1 MNVAHFRAIHWIS
14 CSSYILA
21 LILGLCAVLL
31 FWEGLERGRRGWIL
45 GSSLLLAAAVF
56 AHASTV
62 AIPLFCF
69 FLAVRRT
76 SSIQKAIYIALP
88 QLATVAV
95 CSIVVLAAYP
105 NTFQAAA
112 IVRAP
117 QPFDM
122 VRNLIWFWSR
132 LASTAHW
139 LPGFLDLE
147 GVTHW
152 ELGAGF
158 LFLIGSLYLS
168 VLRGPDPCLL
178 TWTVWSILFCLP
190 FINSA
195 SLMGNIPGP
204 SRYLYFA
211 SLGTSFILAWTLHA
225 IVFRLLNLS
234 RAGERAAFL
243 GVLSLI
249 VVLSHFGLARAEAIS
264 LYHAGRRYIAR
275 GDHAPGVNQLKAAIA
290 RSTNIL
296 PIDVYSRLAMSSF
309 VLGKSSESIL
319 RSALLKHPDLH
330 ELNMLLGMS
339 ALLQSD
345 PQVREAGERQVR
357 DAVESSVDKEL
368 LRWYAAIAY
377 NNLATF
383 YSGSGHKRTAIE
395 LYFNAIRSYPDY
407 PTAIC
412 NLGRVLYDSGDR
424 KRAADVVH
432 SLLQLQLPDGFIMR
446 NATWLGDFMS
456 SEGRKEDAAAFYK
469 LSASVSPEDGSA
481 HHTLAITLAELERF
495 EEAIE
500 AYHSCLRYQPDNL
513 KARLGLVTSYERLNR
528 IGELIAT
535 YRHAASLKQD
545 SSSFHN
551 LAITLKQS
559 GRLKEAIQAYNAY
572 LKFQPDNWRAQLS
585 LAQAHESLDEIDE
598 AILAYQKG
606 LSLNPHFV
614 EAHFNLGVH
623 YFKRGEFD
631 EAAESFSQ
639 AVRLSPDSLNA
650 RIGLAQSFERMG
662 QREEAVREYRNALLL
677 NPNDR
682 KLMASLQ
689 ALLAHE

>member
-1 MNVAHFRAIHWIS
+1 MTNQGSILGLRENVSSWCLYAVLMGLLTYASFGDLSTHLLFSHDAEYLQDAAVSQDDFSFVVSPERIYPGRPTFNLYLWAAYRLFENVPAGYHLLQAWIHAIASLLAAFTFRRLGASLEICLAAGLLFLMNVAHFRAIHWIS

-168 VLRGPDPCLL
+168 VRRGPDPCLL

-195 SLMGNIPGP
+195 SLTGNIPGP

-211 SLGTSFILAWTLHA
+211 SLGTSFILAWILHA

-339 ALLQSD
+339 ELLHSD

-446 NATWLGDFMS
+446 RG
-456 SEGRKEDAAAFYK
+456 SETSCPRKVEK
-469 LSASVSPEDGSA
+469 KMQQ
-481 HHTLAITLAELERF
+481 
-495 EEAIE
+495 
-500 AYHSCLRYQPDNL
+500 HSTNCPP
-513 KARLGLVTSYERLNR
+513 A
-528 IGELIAT
+528 
-535 YRHAASLKQD
+535 
-545 SSSFHN
+545 
-551 LAITLKQS
+551 
-559 GRLKEAIQAYNAY
+559 
-572 LKFQPDNWRAQLS
+572 
-585 LAQAHESLDEIDE
+585 
-598 AILAYQKG
+598 
-606 LSLNPHFV
+606 
-614 EAHFNLGVH
+614 
-623 YFKRGEFD
+623 
-631 EAAESFSQ
+631 
-639 AVRLSPDSLNA
+639 
-650 RIGLAQSFERMG
+650 
-662 QREEAVREYRNALLL
+662 
-677 NPNDR
+677 
-682 KLMASLQ
+682 
-689 ALLAHE
+689 